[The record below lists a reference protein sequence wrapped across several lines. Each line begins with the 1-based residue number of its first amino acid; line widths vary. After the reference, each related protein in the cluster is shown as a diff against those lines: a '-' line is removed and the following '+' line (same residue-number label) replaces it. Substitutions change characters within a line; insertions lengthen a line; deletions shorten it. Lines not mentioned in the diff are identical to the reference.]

1 MTIRELARLTGLSY
15 ATVSR
20 ALNDNPNVAIATRER
35 IKKIA
40 EDVGYQINA
49 GAKSLATG
57 IHMTVGVL
65 YPYHKLRA
73 VESVY
78 TMSLMHMISNELA
91 LRGFDSLIHGYD
103 TVGEDVSELTR
114 LVRQKKVDGLILI
127 GYEVTKEAV
136 DEATRYTDRI
146 LLINPAQAPWIDAH
160 DYILIDHFYGGV
172 LAANALLSRGCRRL
186 VAIAEDSLQ
195 FEVRIQGFQSMMDSR
210 PDLSYRKLTL
220 LSGSYEDAYRLGSTH
235 YSDLIEADGLFVQ
248 SDLSAFGVMNAL
260 LDRGAAVPDSL
271 AIVGYDDV
279 DWCLYSRPTLSTI
292 HQPKGDIAVI
302 AADAMTSWV
311 LGEDREPLHRVLKP
325 TFVKRGSC

>member
-20 ALNDNPNVAIATRER
+20 ALNDNPNVADGTKAR

-40 EDVGYQINA
+40 LDAGYQINA

-65 YPYHKLRA
+65 YPYRRLRA

-78 TMSLMHMISNELA
+78 TVRLMHMISDELA
-91 LRGFDSLIHGYD
+91 QRGFDSLIHGYD

-127 GYEVTKEAV
+127 GYEVTEEAV
-136 DEATRYTDRI
+136 REAARYTDRI
-146 LLINPAQAPWIDAH
+146 ILINPARAPWIERY
-160 DYILIDHFYGGV
+160 DYILIDHFHGGV
-172 LAANALLSRGCRRL
+172 LAANALISRGRRRL
-186 VAIAEDSLQ
+186 VTVAEDSLQ
-195 FEVRIQGFQSMMDSR
+195 FEVRIQGFQSMMRSKR
-210 PDLSYRKLTL
+210 ELSYAKLTL
-220 LSGSYEDAYRLGSTH
+220 ASGSYDDAYRLGSERFAE
-235 YSDLIEADGLFVQ
+235 LCEADGLFVQ
-248 SDLSAFGVMNAL
+248 SDNCAFGVMNAL
-260 LDRGAAVPDSL
+260 ADRGVSVPDSL

-279 DWCLYSRPTLSTI
+279 DWCTYSRPTLSTI
-292 HQPKGDIAVI
+292 HQPKTDIAVI
-302 AADAMTSWV
+302 SAEAMTSWV
-311 LGEDREPLHRVLKP
+311 LGKYREPLREVLKP